1 MLNWIEKTTL
11 RRINKK
17 MGVKVTK
24 DNLVLAFNDDEG
36 NGYYKFPSNL
46 EMPLSRLAKVQE
58 YLMWLSRGVSKEE
71 YLKAINAAKHGLEGG
86 IKDGKGLAK
95 IGFVLQELENRCEMV
110 IHDELFY
117 NIIACQLVRQDESPT
132 EFNNEIQMQKVESFR
147 DLDKKN
153 DTFFL
158 HIQEFLAL
166 FNLSNITKTKYET
179 LMKGSQLSRQ
189 AMEKMLTSISKKQ

>member
-1 MLNWIEKTTL
+1 
-11 RRINKK
+11 

-24 DNLVLAFNDDEG
+24 DNLVLAFNDDDG

-46 EMPLSRLAKVQE
+46 EMPLSRLAKVKE
-58 YLMWLSRGVSKEE
+58 YIMWLSRGVSKEE
-71 YLKAINAAKHGLEGG
+71 YLKAINAAKQGLEGG

-95 IGFVLQELENRCEMV
+95 IAFVLQELENRCEMV

-117 NIIACQLVRQDESPT
+117 NIIACQLVRQDESTT
-132 EFNNEIQMQKVESFR
+132 EFNNEIQMQKVEAFR

-166 FNLSNITKTKYET
+166 FNLSNITKTKYDT

-189 AMEKMLTSISKKQ
+189 AKEKMLISISKKQ